1 MNFFQFYLFIVPI
14 LCFASCSYT
23 KQISIIGQYESYQI
37 GKLETIKHVVK
48 NGFKKIYF
56 SAGNTLNI
64 NADST
69 FTYATCG
76 NVLTG
81 RWRVEKDSIILHE
94 KTNRFRLDSLNNVL
108 PPPRIGIDKFGIHLN
123 KLYKKGIITIKGKEQ
138 KVLDILIKK

>member
-1 MNFFQFYLFIVPI
+1 MILKINKYYFLFFIFFH
-14 LCFASCSYT
+14 SC
-23 KQISIIGQYESYQI
+23 KLLNNESIIGHYESYQI

-56 SAGNTLNI
+56 SAGITLDI
-64 NADST
+64 KADST

-76 NVLTG
+76 NILTG

-108 PPPRIGIDKFGIHLN
+108 PPPRIGIDKFGIDKG
-123 KLYKKGIITIKGKEQ
+123 KLYSAGKIIVKGKKQ
-138 KVLDILIKK
+138 QVLDILIKK